1 MRKLFYS
8 GIFIMLSTGTTI
20 QAQTTWNIDES
31 HSKISFSVKH
41 MVIADVEGKIAKY
54 SATITTS
61 KPDDFSDAD
70 INLVLD
76 ANSLS
81 TDNEMRDNHL
91 KGTDFFDAAKFPSI
105 TFKGKGMKKVKD
117 NMWKLTGEL
126 TIKDVTKK
134 IELDVVYNGIVKDPW
149 GNTKAGFKITG
160 KIMRFDY
167 GLKWN
172 NVMESGSMVVSD
184 EVMIM
189 ANIELAKGK

>member
-149 GNTKAGFKITG
+149 GNTKAG
-160 KIMRFDY
+160 
-167 GLKWN
+167 
-172 NVMESGSMVVSD
+172 
-184 EVMIM
+184 
-189 ANIELAKGK
+189 